1 MTVTQYSAT
10 FLWKTWL
17 CWRNLCYWW
26 KVFKTVASSSM
37 WLDCEMTSTRKF
49 GALKS
54 LLYLRQI
61 QQKMKRYR

>member
-37 WLDCEMTSTRKF
+37 WLDCEM
-49 GALKS
+49 
-54 LLYLRQI
+54 
-61 QQKMKRYR
+61 